1 MSDTSWSTSV
11 PRTSPSGSRRRAP
24 GGSGELIDAVLP
36 LVYGWLPRQRW
47 FAGKGRPITDIR
59 LTSATELSGPGGPGT
74 AGAAADGEGS
84 PGLLHL
90 LLRVEQEAPEGGS
103 PQGGDEAGSPPTD
116 GHCYQLLLG
125 TTHTAPRV
133 PSAAMIGRIDGGP
146 HDGLLVFD
154 ALHDPRLAGQV
165 LGLMSQE
172 ARVGPLGFRRA
183 PGTDIPTRL
192 EPRVGTAEQSNTSVV
207 FGDALILKV
216 FRQVSPGI
224 NPDLELTLALAAVGN
239 SWVPAPLG
247 WIETNWPDGGAAQ
260 GEPVTLGLLQRFLP
274 GSADGWELALASVPD
289 GDFTAES
296 YLLGQATAE
305 VHTALARALPVVVLG
320 EPQIRHLAA
329 GMARRLDTAAAAVPD
344 LRPYRTALRAA
355 FDDLAALG
363 REGRTM
369 AAQRIHG
376 DLHLGQVLRTTD
388 GWVLL
393 DFEGEPAQPIAERRR
408 PQPSVRDVAA
418 MLRSFDYA
426 ARHHGAGPAA
436 ERWAERNRTAF
447 CSGYAAVSASAEGQ
461 DPAVE
466 RVLMRAFEI
475 DKAVYEAL
483 YEARHRPT
491 WLPIPMSA
499 IERLAGGGP
508 S

>member
-1 MSDTSWSTSV
+1 MSDTSWSTSA
-11 PRTSPSGSRRRAP
+11 PRTSTAGSRRQPP
-24 GGSGELIDAVLP
+24 GGGGELIGAVLP
-36 LVYGWLPRQRW
+36 LIYGWLPRQRW
-47 FAGKGRPITDIR
+47 FAGKGRPITDIA
-59 LTSATELSGPGGPGT
+59 LASATRLAPPGEG
-74 AGAAADGEGS
+74 ADGT
-84 PGLLHL
+84 PGLVHL
-90 LLRVEQEAPEGGS
+90 LLRVEQGTPDGAAGG
-103 PQGGDEAGSPPTD
+103 GADGAEHDGAGSPASPD
-116 GHCYQLLLG
+116 VRCYQLLLG
-125 TTHTAPRV
+125 TTHTVPPV
-133 PSAAMIGRIDGGP
+133 PSAAVIGRLDGGA

-154 ALHDPRLAGQV
+154 ALHDARLAGRL
-165 LGLMSQE
+165 LGLIDGE
-172 ARVGPLGFRRA
+172 ARFGELAFRRA
-183 PGTDIPTRL
+183 SGTEIPERL

-207 FGDALILKV
+207 FGDALILKM

-239 SWVPAPLG
+239 SRVPAPVG
-247 WIETNWPDGGAAQ
+247 WIESTWPGGGGTPQ
-260 GEPVTLGLLQRFLP
+260 GQPVTLGLLQRFLP

-320 EPQIRHLAA
+320 EQQIRHLAE
-329 GMARRLDTAAAAVPD
+329 GMARRLETAAAAVPD
-344 LRPYRTALRAA
+344 LRPYRTSLRTA
-355 FDDLAALG
+355 FQDLAALG
-363 REGRTM
+363 RDGRTL

-408 PQPSVRDVAA
+408 PQPAVRDVAA

-426 ARHHGAGPAA
+426 ARHHGAGPRA

-447 CSGYAAVSASAEGQ
+447 CSGYAAVSAATDGQ

-499 IERLAGGGP
+499 IERLAAGGP